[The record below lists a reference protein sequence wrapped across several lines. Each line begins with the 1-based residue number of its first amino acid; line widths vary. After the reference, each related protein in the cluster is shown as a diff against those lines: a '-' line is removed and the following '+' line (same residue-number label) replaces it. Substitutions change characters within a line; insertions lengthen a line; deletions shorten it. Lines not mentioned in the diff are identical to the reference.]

1 MNKHDVMNNIYD
13 LIMNNK
19 KQDESFIKGF
29 QEGYIENQNSIVLID
44 EPLGVRFEVKAW
56 IKPNVSEYGGYSIET
71 TAILD
76 DVQGFCFDCNK
87 QTDIEYDD
95 DYEEK
100 V

>member
-1 MNKHDVMNNIYD
+1 MLKS
-13 LIMNNK
+13 K
-19 KQDESFIKGF
+19 
-29 QEGYIENQNSIVLID
+29 
-44 EPLGVRFEVKAW
+44 LGLK
-56 IKPNVSEYGGYSIET
+56 

-95 DYEEK
+95 EYVEEK